1 MNTSFASQ
9 ETDAQS
15 GNTQEYKTLIV
26 YTVAALFI
34 ALIVRFFIAAP
45 YVVSGASMDPAFET
59 WDYLVIDKLTY
70 HFEEPHRGEVV
81 VFRYPYD
88 PNRSF
93 IKRVIGLPGETVV
106 LQGNTVIIK
115 NAENPD
121 GFIIDEPYIATINE
135 RPSDMTVTLG
145 SDQYFVMGDNRRAS
159 ADSRSWGALPRENIV
174 GRAFVRLFPF
184 SNIDLLPAQ
193 ATYK

>member
-34 ALIVRFFIAAP
+34 ALVVRFFIAAP
-45 YVVSGASMDPAFET
+45 YVVSGASMDPSFET

-93 IKRVIGLPGETVV
+93 IKRVIGLPGETVI

-115 NAENPD
+115 NTENPG
-121 GFIIDEPYIATINE
+121 GFIVDEPYIATINE

-193 ATYK
+193 ATYQ